1 MNFADVMKNKA
12 EIKYTENGAI
22 AYDRLNGSLVTLF
35 AQIGALRPR
44 SEKEIEDKFASAF
57 NEDRL
62 LATKML
68 FYAGN
73 IRGGLGERRTFRI
86 CLHWLAMNHSTI
98 VKKNIQ
104 NIALFNR
111 FDSLFAL
118 VGTSCEKDMWSY
130 VQKILVNDLQNMR
143 DGKPCSLLAKWM
155 PTETASSKKTR
166 ILARKAISAF
176 KITERQYRQILS
188 SLRKYIKVVERK
200 MSNNEWN
207 DINYPTVPSYAMSRY
222 SQAFLR
228 HDNERYSKYIED
240 LNDGK
245 TKVNASTLYPYDLVR
260 NYMGWNSQNN
270 LVAEQQWKALP
281 NYISGENNIII
292 MADVSGSMSGRPME
306 TSIGLAIYFAERNK
320 GDYQNCYM
328 TFTDR
333 PHFIKI
339 NPNDTLREK
348 VAQVKRTDI
357 GYNTNLEAAFNYI
370 LSNATYNNV
379 SNEDMPKALVVISDM
394 EIDRYMSGHG
404 LGFVDTMKNKYAQ
417 FGYELPKLIFWNVEA
432 RNDTFLSQ
440 SEDVI
445 NISGQSA
452 SIFKTFIGALNGKT
466 GWNIMIETLN
476 DKMYDCV
483 QI

>member
-86 CLHWLAMNHSTI
+86 CLHWLAMNHPTI

-111 FDSLFAL
+111 FDSLFTL

-166 ILARKAISAF
+166 FLARKAISAF

-200 MSNNEWN
+200 MSNNEWS

-222 SQAFLR
+222 SQAFLK

-245 TKVNASTLYPYDLVR
+245 TKVNASTLYPYNLVR
-260 NYMGWNSQNN
+260 NYMGWSSQNN

-348 VAQVKRTDI
+348 VAQVRRTDI
-357 GYNTNLEAAFNYI
+357 GYNTNLEAVFNYI

-379 SNEDMPKALVVISDM
+379 SNEDMPKALVIISDM
-394 EIDRYMSGHG
+394 EIDKYMRGRG

-466 GWNIMIETLN
+466 GWDIMIETLN

>member
-1 MNFADVMKNKA
+1 MNFANVMKKQA
-12 EIKYTENGAI
+12 QTKLTENGAV

-68 FYAGN
+68 FYCGN
-73 IRGGLGERRTFRI
+73 VRGGLGERRTFRI
-86 CLHWLAMNHSTI
+86 CLHWLAMNHPTI

-111 FDSLFAL
+111 FDSLFTL

-166 ILARKAISAF
+166 FLARKAISAF

-222 SQAFLR
+222 SQAFLK

-379 SNEDMPKALVVISDM
+379 SNEDIPKALVVISDL
-394 EIDRYMSGHG
+394 EIDNYMSGRG
-404 LGFVDTMKNKYAQ
+404 LGFIDTMKEKFMAH
-417 FGYELPKLIFWNVEA
+417 GYELPKLVLFNVEA

-440 SEDVI
+440 SQDVI
-445 NISGQSA
+445 NISGQSI
-452 SIFKTFIGALNGKT
+452 STFKHLCGILEGKT
-466 GWNIMIETLN
+466 SYDMMLEILN

>member
-1 MNFADVMKNKA
+1 MKK
-12 EIKYTENGAI
+12 K
-22 AYDRLNGSLVTLF
+22 LF
-35 AQIGALRPR
+35 
-44 SEKEIEDKFASAF
+44 
-57 NEDRL
+57 
-62 LATKML
+62 T
-68 FYAGN
+68 
-73 IRGGLGERRTFRI
+73 LGERRTFRI
-86 CLHWLAMNHSTI
+86 CLHWLAMNHPTI

-111 FDSLFAL
+111 FDSLFTL

-166 ILARKAISAF
+166 TLARKAIYAF

-200 MSNNEWN
+200 MSNNEWD
-207 DINYPTVPSYAMSRY
+207 DINYSTVPSYAMSRY

-260 NYMGWNSQNN
+260 NYVGWSSQNN

-281 NYISGENNIII
+281 NYISGENNIIV

-320 GDYQNCYM
+320 GNYQNCYM

-348 VAQVKRTDI
+348 VAQVRCTDI

-394 EIDRYMSGHG
+394 EIDRYMSGRG
-404 LGFVDTMKNKYAQ
+404 LGFVDTMKEKFMAH
-417 FGYELPKLIFWNVEA
+417 GYELPKLVLFNVEA

-440 SEDVI
+440 SQDVI
-445 NISGQSA
+445 NISGQSI
-452 SIFKTFIGALNGKT
+452 STFKHLCGILEGKT
-466 GWNIMIETLN
+466 SYDMMLEILN

>member
-86 CLHWLAMNHSTI
+86 CLKWLAKNYPTI
-98 VKKNIQ
+98 VEKNID

-111 FDSLFAL
+111 YDSLFEL
-118 VGTSCEKDMWSY
+118 VDTSCEDSMWEY
-130 VQKILVNDLQNMR
+130 VENTLKQDLVAMR
-143 DGKPCSLLAKWM
+143 HNQTCTLLAKWM
-155 PTETASSKKTR
+155 PSETASSEKTKE
-166 ILARKAISAF
+166 LARKAMKALRISP
-176 KITERQYRQILS
+176 RQYRKMLS
-188 SLRKYIKVVERK
+188 VLRKHIKVVEQK
-200 MSNNEWN
+200 MSANEWN
-207 DINYPTVPSYAMSRY
+207 EITYSAVPSYAMARY
-222 SQAFLR
+222 NRAFER
-228 HDNERYSKYIED
+228 HDNERFSKYVEA
-240 LNDGK
+240 LNNGEE
-245 TKVNASTLYPYDLVR
+245 KVNASTLYPYDLVK
-260 NYMGWNSQNN
+260 NYMGWSSNSN
-270 LVAEQQWKALP
+270 LLAEQQWKALP
-281 NYISGENNIII
+281 NYISGENNIIV

-348 VAQVKRTDI
+348 VAQVRRTDI

-394 EIDRYMSGHG
+394 EIDRYMRGRG
-404 LGFVDTMKNKYAQ
+404 LGFIDTMKEKFMAH
-417 FGYELPKLIFWNVEA
+417 GYELPKLVLFNVEA

-440 SEDVI
+440 SQDVI
-445 NISGQSA
+445 NISGQSI
-452 SIFKTFIGALNGKT
+452 STFKHLCGILEGKT
-466 GWNIMIETLN
+466 SYDMMLEILN

>member
-1 MNFADVMKNKA
+1 
-12 EIKYTENGAI
+12 
-22 AYDRLNGSLVTLF
+22 
-35 AQIGALRPR
+35 
-44 SEKEIEDKFASAF
+44 
-57 NEDRL
+57 
-62 LATKML
+62 
-68 FYAGN
+68 
-73 IRGGLGERRTFRI
+73 
-86 CLHWLAMNHSTI
+86 MNHPTI

-111 FDSLFAL
+111 FDSLFTL
-118 VGTSCEKDMWSY
+118 VGISCEKDMWSY

-166 ILARKAISAF
+166 FLARKAISAF

-200 MSNNEWN
+200 MSNNEWD

-222 SQAFLR
+222 SQAFLK

-245 TKVNASTLYPYDLVR
+245 TKVNASTLYPYDLIR

-281 NYISGENNIII
+281 NYISGENNIIV

-348 VAQVKRTDI
+348 VAQVKHTDI

-379 SNEDMPKALVVISDM
+379 SNEDMLKALVVISDM
-394 EIDRYMSGHG
+394 EIDRYMSGRG
-404 LGFVDTMKNKYAQ
+404 LGFVDTMKEKFMAH
-417 FGYELPKLIFWNVEA
+417 GYELPKLVLFNVEA

-440 SEDVI
+440 SQDVI
-445 NISGQSA
+445 NISGQSI
-452 SIFKTFIGALNGKT
+452 STFKHLCGILEGKT
-466 GWNIMIETLN
+466 SYDMMLEILN

>member
-1 MNFADVMKNKA
+1 MNFADVMKKKA

-86 CLHWLAMNHSTI
+86 CLHWLAMNHPTI

-111 FDSLFAL
+111 FDSLFTL

-166 ILARKAISAF
+166 TLARKAIYAF

-200 MSNNEWN
+200 MSNNEWD

-222 SQAFLR
+222 SQAFLK

-260 NYMGWNSQNN
+260 NYMGWRSQNN
-270 LVAEQQWKALP
+270 LVADQQWKALP

-348 VAQVKRTDI
+348 VAQVRCTDI

-370 LSNATYNNV
+370 LSNATDNNV

-394 EIDRYMSGHG
+394 EIDRYMRGRG
-404 LGFVDTMKNKYAQ
+404 LGFIDTMKNKYAQ

-440 SEDVI
+440 SEDII

-466 GWNIMIETLN
+466 GWDIMIETLN
-476 DKMYDCV
+476 DKMYDCI

>member
-44 SEKEIEDKFASAF
+44 SEKEIEAKFASAF

-86 CLHWLAMNHSTI
+86 CLHWLAMNHPTI

-118 VGTSCEKDMWSY
+118 VGTSCEKEMWSY

-166 ILARKAISAF
+166 TLARKAIYAF

-222 SQAFLR
+222 SQAFLK

-260 NYMGWNSQNN
+260 NYMGWSSQNN

-281 NYISGENNIII
+281 NYISGENNIIV

-394 EIDRYMSGHG
+394 EIDRYMSGRG

-452 SIFKTFIGALNGKT
+452 SIFKTFIRALNGKT
-466 GWNIMIETLN
+466 SWDIMIETLN

>member
-1 MNFADVMKNKA
+1 MNFADVMKR
-12 EIKYTENGAI
+12 ESVMKYTENGAI
-22 AYDRLNGSLVTLF
+22 AYDRLNGSLITLF

-44 SEKEIEDKFASAF
+44 TKAEIEDKFAAAF

-86 CLHWLAMNHSTI
+86 CLKWLAKNYPTI
-98 VKKNIQ
+98 VEKNID

-111 FDSLFAL
+111 YDSLFEL
-118 VGTSCEKDMWSY
+118 VGTSCEDSMWEY
-130 VQKILVNDLQNMR
+130 VENTLKQDLVAMR
-143 DGKPCSLLAKWM
+143 HNQTCTLLAKWM
-155 PTETASSKKTR
+155 PSETASSEKTKE
-166 ILARKAISAF
+166 LARKAMKALRISP
-176 KITERQYRQILS
+176 RQYRKMLS
-188 SLRKYIKVVERK
+188 VLRKHIKVVEQK
-200 MSNNEWN
+200 MSANEWN
-207 DINYPTVPSYAMSRY
+207 EITYSAVPSYAMARY
-222 SQAFLR
+222 NRAFER
-228 HDNERYSKYIED
+228 HDNERFSKYVEA
-240 LNDGK
+240 LNNGEE
-245 TKVNASTLYPYDLVR
+245 KVNASTLYPYDLVR
-260 NYMGWNSQNN
+260 NYMGWSSQNN

-281 NYISGENNIII
+281 NYISGENNIIV
-292 MADVSGSMSGRPME
+292 MADVSGSMFGRPME

-348 VAQVKRTDI
+348 IAQVRRTDI
-357 GYNTNLEAAFNYI
+357 GYNTNLKAAFNYI

-379 SNEDMPKALVVISDM
+379 SKEDMPKALVVISDM
-394 EIDRYMSGHG
+394 EIDKYMRGRG
-404 LGFVDTMKNKYAQ
+404 LDFIDTMKERFMAH
-417 FGYELPKLIFWNVEA
+417 GYELPKLVLFNVEA

-440 SEDVI
+440 SQDVI
-445 NISGQSA
+445 NISGQSI
-452 SIFKTFIGALNGKT
+452 STFKHLCRILEGKT
-466 GWNIMIETLN
+466 SYDMMLEILN

>member
-44 SEKEIEDKFASAF
+44 SEKEIEAKFASAF

-86 CLHWLAMNHSTI
+86 CLHWLAMNHPTI

-118 VGTSCEKDMWSY
+118 VGTSCEKEMWSY
-130 VQKILVNDLQNMR
+130 VQKILVNDLQNIR

-166 ILARKAISAF
+166 TLARKAIHAF

-200 MSNNEWN
+200 MSNNEWD

-222 SQAFLR
+222 SQAFLK

-260 NYMGWNSQNN
+260 NYMGWSSQNN

-281 NYISGENNIII
+281 NYISSENNIIV

-394 EIDRYMSGHG
+394 EIDRYMSGRG
-404 LGFVDTMKNKYAQ
+404 LGFVETMKNKYAQ

-466 GWNIMIETLN
+466 GWDIMIETLN

>member
-44 SEKEIEDKFASAF
+44 NEKEIEDKFASAF

-86 CLHWLAMNHSTI
+86 CLHWLAINHPTI

-166 ILARKAISAF
+166 ILARKVISAF

-200 MSNNEWN
+200 MSNNEWD

-222 SQAFLR
+222 SQAFLK

-240 LNDGK
+240 LNNGK

-260 NYMGWNSQNN
+260 NYMGWSSQNN

-281 NYISGENNIII
+281 NYISGENNIIV

-348 VAQVKRTDI
+348 VAQVKHTDI

-394 EIDRYMSGHG
+394 EIDKYMRGRG

-466 GWNIMIETLN
+466 GWDIMIETLN

>member
-12 EIKYTENGAI
+12 EIKYTENGAV

-68 FYAGN
+68 FYCGN
-73 IRGGLGERRTFRI
+73 VRGGLGERRTFRI
-86 CLHWLAMNHSTI
+86 CLHWLAMNHPTI

-111 FDSLFAL
+111 FDSIFTL
-118 VGTSCEKDMWSY
+118 VGTSCEKDMWFY

-143 DGKPCSLLAKWM
+143 DGKTCSLLAKWM
-155 PTETASSKKTR
+155 PTETASSKKTKA
-166 ILARKAISAF
+166 LAKKAMNALEL
-176 KITERQYRQILS
+176 TPREYRFVLS
-188 SLRKYIKVVERK
+188 TLRKYIKVVERK
-200 MSNNEWN
+200 MSTNTWDE
-207 DINYPTVPSYAMSRY
+207 INYSSVPSYAMARY
-222 SQAFLR
+222 SKAFNR
-228 HDNERYSKYIED
+228 HDEERFSKYIED
-240 LNDGK
+240 LNNGK
-245 TKVNASTLYPYDLVR
+245 TKVNASTLYPYNLVR
-260 NYMGWNSQNN
+260 NYMGYSSDTN
-270 LVAEQQWKALP
+270 LLAEQQWKALP
-281 NYISGENNIII
+281 NYISGNNNIIV

-348 VAQVKRTDI
+348 VAQVRRTDI
-357 GYNTNLEAAFNYI
+357 GYNTNLEAAFNCI
-370 LSNATYNNV
+370 LSNAIYNNV

-394 EIDRYMSGHG
+394 EIDRYMSGCG
-404 LGFVDTMKNKYAQ
+404 LGFVDTMKNTYAQ

-466 GWNIMIETLN
+466 GWDIMIETLN

>member
-22 AYDRLNGSLVTLF
+22 AYNRLNGSLVTLF

-86 CLHWLAMNHSTI
+86 CLHWLAMNHPTI

-111 FDSLFAL
+111 FDSLFTL

-166 ILARKAISAF
+166 FLARKAISAF

-188 SLRKYIKVVERK
+188 SLRKYIKIVERK
-200 MSNNEWN
+200 MSNNEWD

-281 NYISGENNIII
+281 NYISGENNIIV
-292 MADVSGSMSGRPME
+292 MADVSGSMIGRPME

-339 NPNDTLREK
+339 NPNSTLREK
-348 VAQVKRTDI
+348 INQVRRTDI

-379 SNEDMPKALVVISDM
+379 SNEDMPKALVIISDM
-394 EIDRYMSGHG
+394 EIDRYMRGHG
-404 LGFVDTMKNKYAQ
+404 MGFIDTMKNKFAS
-417 FGYELPKLIFWNVEA
+417 FGYDLPKLIFWNVEA
-432 RNDTFLSQ
+432 RNDTYISQ

-445 NISGQSA
+445 NVSGQSP
-452 SIFKTFIGALNGKT
+452 STFKTFIGALNGKT
-466 GWNIMIETLN
+466 GWDIMIETLN
-476 DKMYDCV
+476 DKMYDCI

>member
-44 SEKEIEDKFASAF
+44 SEKEIEAKFASAF

-86 CLHWLAMNHSTI
+86 CLHWLAMNHPTI

-118 VGTSCEKDMWSY
+118 VGTSCEKEMWSY

-166 ILARKAISAF
+166 TLARKAIYAF

-222 SQAFLR
+222 SQAFLK

-260 NYMGWNSQNN
+260 NYMGWSSQNN

-281 NYISGENNIII
+281 NYISGENNIIV

-394 EIDRYMSGHG
+394 EIDRYMSGRG

-466 GWNIMIETLN
+466 SWDIMIETLN

>member
-44 SEKEIEDKFASAF
+44 SEKEIEAKFASAF

-86 CLHWLAMNHSTI
+86 CLHWLAMNHPTI

-118 VGTSCEKDMWSY
+118 VGTSCEKEMWSY

-166 ILARKAISAF
+166 TLARKAIYAF

-200 MSNNEWN
+200 MSNNEWD

-222 SQAFLR
+222 SQAFLK

-260 NYMGWNSQNN
+260 NYMGWSSQNN

-281 NYISGENNIII
+281 NYISGENNIIV

-394 EIDRYMSGHG
+394 EIDRYMSGRG

-466 GWNIMIETLN
+466 SWDIMIETLN

>member
-44 SEKEIEDKFASAF
+44 SEKEIEAKFASAF

-86 CLHWLAMNHSTI
+86 CLHWLAMNHPTI

-118 VGTSCEKDMWSY
+118 VGTSCEKEMWSY

-166 ILARKAISAF
+166 TLARKAIHAF

-200 MSNNEWN
+200 MSNNEWD

-222 SQAFLR
+222 SQAFLK

-260 NYMGWNSQNN
+260 NYMGWSSQNN

-281 NYISGENNIII
+281 NYISSENNIIV

-394 EIDRYMSGHG
+394 EIDRYMSGRG
-404 LGFVDTMKNKYAQ
+404 LGFVETMKNKYAQ

-466 GWNIMIETLN
+466 GWDIMIETLN

>member
-1 MNFADVMKNKA
+1 
-12 EIKYTENGAI
+12 
-22 AYDRLNGSLVTLF
+22 
-35 AQIGALRPR
+35 
-44 SEKEIEDKFASAF
+44 
-57 NEDRL
+57 
-62 LATKML
+62 
-68 FYAGN
+68 
-73 IRGGLGERRTFRI
+73 
-86 CLHWLAMNHSTI
+86 
-98 VKKNIQ
+98 
-104 NIALFNR
+104 
-111 FDSLFAL
+111 
-118 VGTSCEKDMWSY
+118 
-130 VQKILVNDLQNMR
+130 
-143 DGKPCSLLAKWM
+143 M

-166 ILARKAISAF
+166 TLARKAIHAF

-200 MSNNEWN
+200 MSNNEWD

-222 SQAFLR
+222 SQAFLK

-260 NYMGWNSQNN
+260 NYMGWSSQNN

-281 NYISGENNIII
+281 NYISSENNIIV

-394 EIDRYMSGHG
+394 EIDRYMSGRG
-404 LGFVDTMKNKYAQ
+404 LGFVETMKNKYAQ

-466 GWNIMIETLN
+466 GWDIMIETLN

>member
-1 MNFADVMKNKA
+1 MKK
-12 EIKYTENGAI
+12 K
-22 AYDRLNGSLVTLF
+22 LF
-35 AQIGALRPR
+35 
-44 SEKEIEDKFASAF
+44 
-57 NEDRL
+57 
-62 LATKML
+62 T
-68 FYAGN
+68 
-73 IRGGLGERRTFRI
+73 LGERRTFRI
-86 CLHWLAMNHSTI
+86 CLHWLAMNHPTI

-111 FDSLFAL
+111 FDSLFTL

-155 PTETASSKKTR
+155 PTETASSKKTKT
-166 ILARKAISAF
+166 LARKAISAF

-200 MSNNEWN
+200 MSNNEWD
-207 DINYPTVPSYAMSRY
+207 DINYPIVPSYAMSRY

-260 NYMGWNSQNN
+260 NYLGWSPQNN

-281 NYISGENNIII
+281 NYISGENNIIV

-348 VAQVKRTDI
+348 VTQVRRTDI

-394 EIDRYMSGHG
+394 EIDRYMSGRG
-404 LGFVDTMKNKYAQ
+404 LGFVNTMKEKFMAH
-417 FGYELPKLIFWNVEA
+417 GYELPKLVLFNVEA

-440 SEDVI
+440 SQDVI
-445 NISGQSA
+445 NISGQSI
-452 SIFKTFIGALNGKT
+452 STFKHLCGILEGKT
-466 GWNIMIETLN
+466 SYDMMLEILN

>member
-44 SEKEIEDKFASAF
+44 SEKEIEAKFASAF

-86 CLHWLAMNHSTI
+86 CLHWLAMNHPTI

-118 VGTSCEKDMWSY
+118 VGTSCEKEMWSY

-166 ILARKAISAF
+166 TLARKAIYAF

-207 DINYPTVPSYAMSRY
+207 DINYPTVPSYAISRY
-222 SQAFLR
+222 SQAFLK

-260 NYMGWNSQNN
+260 NYMGWSSQNN

-281 NYISGENNIII
+281 NYISGENNIIV

-394 EIDRYMSGHG
+394 EIDRYMSGRG

-466 GWNIMIETLN
+466 GWDIMIETLN

>member
-44 SEKEIEDKFASAF
+44 SEKEIEAKFASAF

-86 CLHWLAMNHSTI
+86 CLHWLAMNHPTI

-166 ILARKAISAF
+166 TLARKAIYAF

-200 MSNNEWN
+200 MSNNEWD

-222 SQAFLR
+222 SQAFLK

-260 NYMGWNSQNN
+260 NYMGWSSQNN

-281 NYISGENNIII
+281 NYISGENNIIV
-292 MADVSGSMSGRPME
+292 MADVSGSMFGRPME

-394 EIDRYMSGHG
+394 EIDKYMRGRG
-404 LGFVDTMKNKYAQ
+404 LGFIDTMKNKYAQ

-466 GWNIMIETLN
+466 GWDIMIETLN
-476 DKMYDCV
+476 DKMYDCI

>member
-44 SEKEIEDKFASAF
+44 SEKEIEAKFASAF

-86 CLHWLAMNHSTI
+86 CLHWLAMNHPTI

-118 VGTSCEKDMWSY
+118 VGTSCEKEMWSY

-166 ILARKAISAF
+166 TLARKAIYAF

-222 SQAFLR
+222 SQAFLK

-260 NYMGWNSQNN
+260 NYMGWSSQNN

-281 NYISGENNIII
+281 NYISGENNIIV

-394 EIDRYMSGHG
+394 EIDRYMSGRG

-466 GWNIMIETLN
+466 GWDIMIETLN